1 MGTQHFECCTF
12 DHSDNSPCMLFR
24 ISSKNF
30 WKELTE
36 RTTKY
41 LIFEPEKTPDFTG
54 FLSGANSQLYKK
66 FRVRA
71 VMTTSIPVRIFNGY
85 DILANVPGFVKRI
98 CNLP

>member
-1 MGTQHFECCTF
+1 RTDGKNNKIF
-12 DHSDNSPCMLFR
+12 NFR
-24 ISSKNF
+24 
-30 WKELTE
+30 TE
-36 RTTKY
+36 
-41 LIFEPEKTPDFTG
+41 ENPEFMG
-54 FLSGANSQLYKK
+54 FLSGANSQLFKK